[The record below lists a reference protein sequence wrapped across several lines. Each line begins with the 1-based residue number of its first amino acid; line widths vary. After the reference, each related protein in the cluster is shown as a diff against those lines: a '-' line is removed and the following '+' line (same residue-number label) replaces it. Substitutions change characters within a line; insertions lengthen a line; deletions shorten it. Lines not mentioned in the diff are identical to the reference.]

1 VALSTFQDEKSYLLQ
16 ILLTLFQSKYKKNR
30 KKDIFNY
37 LILSLKNS
45 GGTTYATTLI
55 GEPRNLD
62 INGCIFDDDSGDHKL
77 NEARHGGKISG
88 GPSVGE
94 LINMVALAI
103 QKKVTV

>member
-1 VALSTFQDEKSYLLQ
+1 MALSTFQDGKSYLLQ
-16 ILLTLFQSKYKKNR
+16 ILLTLFQSKNK

-37 LILSLKNS
+37 LILSLKNF